1 MSVVLLDRGGYTKR
15 SCIFFFLISTR
26 SCPSLKRFLAK
37 KKIISNKN
45 FIDKKKRASTV
56 HGVYLG
62 FNINHSN
69 YKAQENLAKKN
80 SEEVEK
86 QHSNTIECEKRKF

>member
-1 MSVVLLDRGGYTKR
+1 MGTQKGPAF
-15 SCIFFFLISTR
+15 FFFLISTQ